1 MRRFSILRIMGATRM
16 FAEFRRDERGSA
28 ATLEYVVLL
37 LPLLALVFTS
47 FQIALAYHFSLTAQ
61 KAVQLGA
68 RIAAVRDPVYT
79 DLPTTNLLS
88 DSGTFVVGDACASG
102 ACQDMGGP
110 FTCTGADIGSALC
123 DETAWAAIAQ
133 EVANLAY
140 LLDPDDLSITY
151 SYGALGFADGPF
163 TPIVEVKIEERPFFL
178 QFFFN
183 LGFGADS
190 AGGGDSEPQQV
201 GLPAVAATAI
211 AEDLSSDN

>member
-1 MRRFSILRIMGATRM
+1 MKRFSIIRAARRASGLWAV
-16 FAEFRRDERGSA
+16 FHRDERGSA

-61 KAVQLGA
+61 KAVELGA
-68 RIAAVRDPVYT
+68 RIAAVRDPVFT
-79 DLPTTNLLS
+79 DLPTTNLLRPG
-88 DSGTFVVGDACASG
+88 SGFVNGDACAAG

-110 FTCTGADIGSALC
+110 FTCTGEDVGNGVC
-123 DETAWAAIAQ
+123 DATAWAAIAQ

-163 TPIVEVKIEERPFFL
+163 TPIVEVRIRERPFFL

-183 LGFGADS
+183 LGFG
-190 AGGGDSEPQQV
+190 GGDSEDQEV

-211 AEDLSSDN
+211 AEDLSSEN

>member
-1 MRRFSILRIMGATRM
+1 MSRLARRFSITRAARRSSRLCAA
-16 FAEFRRDERGSA
+16 FGRDERGSA

-61 KAVQLGA
+61 KAVELGA
-68 RIAAVRDPVYT
+68 RIAAVRDPVFT
-79 DLPTTNLLS
+79 ELPTTNLLNT
-88 DSGTFVVGDACASG
+88 GGGFVNGDACASG

-110 FTCTGADIGSALC
+110 FTCSGETIGTATC
-123 DETAWAAIAQ
+123 DAAAWAAIAQ

-163 TPIVEVKIEERPFFL
+163 TPIVEVRIRERPFFL

-183 LGFGADS
+183 LDF
-190 AGGGDSEPQQV
+190 GGGDRKSV
-201 GLPAVAATAI
+201 V
-211 AEDLSSDN
+211 